1 LAGTDDLQD
10 RAVWTVEMLPAD
22 AVGMLN
28 VTYECDASRKH
39 CPASDIKIVDSE
51 CDHRACREEKL

>member
-1 LAGTDDLQD
+1 
-10 RAVWTVEMLPAD
+10 MLPTD

-28 VTYECDASRKH
+28 IIYEFDASRKH

-51 CDHRACREEKL
+51 CDHRACSEEAMKFVGRTI